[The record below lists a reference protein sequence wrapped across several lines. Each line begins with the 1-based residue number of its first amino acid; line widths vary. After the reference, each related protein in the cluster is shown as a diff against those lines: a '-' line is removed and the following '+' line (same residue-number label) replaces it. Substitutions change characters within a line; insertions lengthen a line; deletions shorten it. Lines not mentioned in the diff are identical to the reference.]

1 MRPAYTPDELERAA
15 MRLSS
20 EGGRGFL
27 LSGGCDLRGR
37 VPLGSFSGAIRRIRA
52 ETGLAVNVHPGLL
65 DEKDAAEVVSSGADA
80 FSVDLVQDPRTIS
93 GTLHLRASPGDYCR
107 TMELLDP
114 TERLVPHV
122 CIGLQSEKGE
132 EDTLERI
139 PSYKVRALIV
149 LGLMGTRGTPWERR
163 AVPPE
168 RLTGAIRKA
177 VATVPAPVLL
187 GCMRPRGH
195 WEVEVQAIEDGVV
208 GVVNPSPRTVQWALD
223 KGYRVDNVPS
233 CCALH
238 L

>member
-1 MRPAYTPDELERAA
+1 MQ
-15 MRLSS
+15 LSS

-37 VPLGSFSGAIRRIRA
+37 VPLGSFSGAVRRIRA
-52 ETGLAVNVHPGLL
+52 DTGLKVNVHPGLL
-65 DEKDAAEVVSSGADA
+65 DEKEAEEIVSSGADA

-93 GTLHLRASPGDYCR
+93 GTLHLQASPRDYCR
-107 TMELLDP
+107 TLELLDP

-122 CIGLQSEKGE
+122 CVGLQSEEGE
-132 EDTLERI
+132 KDTLERV
-139 PSYKVRALIV
+139 PSYKVRALII

-163 AVPPE
+163 AVPSE
-168 RLTGAIRKA
+168 RLTRAIQEA

-187 GCMRPRGH
+187 GCMRPRGQ
-195 WEVEVQAIEDGVV
+195 WRVEAQAIEDGAA
-208 GVVNPSPRTVQWALD
+208 GVVNPSPQTVQWALD
-223 KGYRVDNVPS
+223 KGYRVESVPT